1 MGFFFFWLLVCCFRD
16 TFSILELKKRP
27 TGVSAPFLNTQPPH
41 LLATPLS
48 PASRFLSPHAL
59 PLRGPTFPQVLLSV
73 DGASVPRGGLGQS
86 CGAAAQVTVGE
97 EEDEEDFFSDESLL
111 NRKPSPTRGKG
122 HRPRTRRALCRRG

>member
-27 TGVSAPFLNTQPPH
+27 TGVSAPFLNTQPPR

-59 PLRGPTFPQVLLSV
+59 LLRGPTFPQVLLSV
-73 DGASVPRGGLGQS
+73 DGASVR
-86 CGAAAQVTVGE
+86 AAAQVTVGE
-97 EEDEEDFFSDESLL
+97 EEDEEDFFSYESLL